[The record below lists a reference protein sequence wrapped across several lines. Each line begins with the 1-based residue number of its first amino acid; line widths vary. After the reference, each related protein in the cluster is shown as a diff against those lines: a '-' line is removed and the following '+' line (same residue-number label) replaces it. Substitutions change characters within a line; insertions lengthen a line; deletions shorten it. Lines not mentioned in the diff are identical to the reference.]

1 MPTIRP
7 VTRKNVSPANASHDC
22 NLLMHDQMNYVTVLM
37 AATMLFAV
45 IYWYASGRYYY
56 TGPRVKAQLIIGTER
71 GGDSS
76 SSDEKRIIVDEPAK
90 STK

>member
-1 MPTIRP
+1 M
-7 VTRKNVSPANASHDC
+7 S
-22 NLLMHDQMNYVTVLM
+22 DQMNYVTVLM

-56 TGPRVKAQLIIGTER
+56 TGPRVKAQLVIGTER

-76 SSDEKRIIVDEPAK
+76 SNDEKKVFVEAPAV
-90 STK
+90 SER

>member
-1 MPTIRP
+1 
-7 VTRKNVSPANASHDC
+7 
-22 NLLMHDQMNYVTVLM
+22 MNYVTVLM

-45 IYWYASGRYYY
+45 IYWYASGKYYY

-76 SSDEKRIIVDEPAK
+76 LNDEKKIIVDEPPISSK
-90 STK
+90 E